1 MNPPQA
7 AAKPSGNQELSRLIG
22 QRARDLFASG
32 QMLCTAAV
40 LSALNQGLGGGLDPE
55 LVLRLA
61 GGLYQGLGG
70 AGCLCGAVSGG
81 NLALGLFLGN
91 GKKNGRGAR
100 RLAAAAQELHDQFKA
115 GQGSTCCRVLTK
127 KVKHD
132 HKLHTAQCAGLS
144 GLAAELAA
152 RLILAQRPELAQAAN
167 LDYLWQKE
175 TKANGLQRVL
185 VALGS

>member
-1 MNPPQA
+1 MDLTPATAEPG
-7 AAKPSGNQELSRLIG
+7 GNEELIRLIG
-22 QRARDLFASG
+22 ERAADLFASG
-32 QMLCTAAV
+32 QMLCTSAV

-91 GKKNGRGAR
+91 GKRNGRGAR
-100 RLAAAAQELHDQFKA
+100 RLAAAARCLHDDFKA
-115 GQGSTCCRVLTK
+115 SLGSTCCRVLTK

-132 HKLHTAQCAGLS
+132 NKLHTAQCAGLS
-144 GLAAELAA
+144 SLAAELAA
-152 RLILAQRPELAQAAN
+152 RLILAQRPELAQGAD
-167 LDYLWQKE
+167 LEYLLQKE
-175 TKANGLQRVL
+175 PKTSGLQRVL
-185 VALGS
+185 GAIGS